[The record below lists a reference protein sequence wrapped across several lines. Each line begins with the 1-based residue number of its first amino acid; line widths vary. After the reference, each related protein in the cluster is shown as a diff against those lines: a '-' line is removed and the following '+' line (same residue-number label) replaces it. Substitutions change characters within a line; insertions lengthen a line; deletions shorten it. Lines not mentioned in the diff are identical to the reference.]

1 MATESYLTKLM
12 HARPYTWKGDSER
25 LFMLLEQMGEARFLR
40 VLQRAL
46 FQQLYGAEYVVQ
58 IAAREVAS

>member
-1 MATESYLTKLM
+1 
-12 HARPYTWKGDSER
+12 
-25 LFMLLEQMGEARFLR
+25 MLLEECGEDRFLR

-58 IAAREVAS
+58 LAAREVAS

>member
-1 MATESYLTKLM
+1 
-12 HARPYTWKGDSER
+12 
-25 LFMLLEQMGEARFLR
+25 MLLEEMGEARFLR